1 MGDVQR
7 QEAKARLIAHLRQ
20 GVPWHEATRDATAP
34 VSRRTAYRLL
44 RRVRLEG
51 EGIVR
56 QERRH
61 GHAHKVRGPVRAWLA
76 AACRASPS
84 PSGARL
90 QGALRE
96 RFGLTVSVSQINR
109 VRAALGLSR
118 RRGVGEKS
126 GVQPTT

>member
-1 MGDVQR
+1 MVDVQR

-20 GVPWHEATRDATAP
+20 GVPWREATRDATAP

-51 EGIVR
+51 EGIVG

-61 GHAHKVRGPVRAWLA
+61 GHAHKVCGPVREWLA
-76 AACRASPS
+76 AYCRAAP
-84 PSGARL
+84 PHSGTHIQAAL
-90 QGALRE
+90 QE

>member
-20 GVPWHEATRDATAP
+20 GVPWREATRDATVP

-44 RRVRLEG
+44 HRVRLEG
-51 EGIVR
+51 EGIVG

-61 GHAHKVRGPVRAWLA
+61 GRAHKVCGPVRTWLA

-84 PSGARL
+84 PSGAQL
-90 QGALRE
+90 QGALQE

-118 RRGVGEKS
+118 RRGAGGKS
-126 GVQPTT
+126 GVPPAV